1 MNYRGKDL
9 AMLFYKVGDKDG
21 LIGISEADQNN
32 GKFFV
37 TNGYIGVYL
46 VEKEVESFI
55 KKWNNYSS
63 RTNIPLDRFKKE
75 RNLCLEH
82 KLISNKVLSDKVLL
96 SELPKKRVTL
106 TPFID
111 QEGSR
116 VVYTDDFI
124 IIADNQAI
132 EFMKYVSIDLITAAP
147 FSALYFFKNDEIL
160 GFVMPKTMKKK
171 IKEKLSKTLEDL
183 QGKSIINIEEE

>member
-9 AMLFYKVGDKDG
+9 AMLFYKVGSKDG
-21 LIGISEADQNN
+21 LVGISEVDKNN

-46 VEKEVESFI
+46 IEKEVEEFI

-63 RTNIPLDRFKKE
+63 RINIPLDRFKKE

-96 SELPKKRVTL
+96 SEIPKKRVTL

-111 QEGSR
+111 QDGSR

-147 FSALYFFKNDEIL
+147 YSALYFFKNDEIL

-171 IKEKLSKTLEDL
+171 NKEKLNEILENL
-183 QGKSIINIEEE
+183 QGKTIINIEKK